1 MLPAVLCLALF
12 LVILGNGFL
21 DIRFLESCRS
31 SGMDGCQLIAVK
43 YLIKA
48 TILDVE
54 LAHHL
59 CHCIMG
65 FVGNTFRCFLAGWC
79 HAALGC
85 LVYAASLRLGGSYT
99 LLLLPFVIIKRKGRR
114 R

>member
-1 MLPAVLCLALF
+1 
-12 LVILGNGFL
+12 
-21 DIRFLESCRS
+21 
-31 SGMDGCQLIAVK
+31 MDGCQLIAVT

-65 FVGNTFRCFLAGWC
+65 FVSNTFRGFLTGWC
-79 HAALGC
+79 HAALGS
-85 LVYAASLRLGGSYT
+85 LVHVARLWLGSSYT
-99 LLLLPFVIIKRKGRR
+99 LLLFPFVIVKRKG
-114 R
+114 